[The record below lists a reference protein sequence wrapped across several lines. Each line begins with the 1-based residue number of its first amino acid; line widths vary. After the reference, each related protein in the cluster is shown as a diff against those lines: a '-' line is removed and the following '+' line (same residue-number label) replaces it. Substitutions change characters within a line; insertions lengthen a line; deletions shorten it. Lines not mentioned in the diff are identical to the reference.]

1 MSWAHPDLLWLLAA
15 LILLA
20 SLDVLWRRHAL
31 ARCSAV
37 GAGVPNLTSQV
48 SRGRV
53 TLRAFLL
60 WLGLGLGICALVG
73 PRWGASEELHQSQ
86 GCDLLVILDCSRS
99 MLANDLYPTRI
110 EAARRKAIDLLQ
122 LAPEMRMALMPF
134 AAMPVLRCPLTGD
147 HDALAEMLQDC
158 SPDLFPAE
166 NGYQGTAIGDA
177 VLAGIRVLG
186 NKQSDRGQAILVMSD
201 GADDDKAAVTA
212 AAKAAKDAG
221 IPVYGLFFADPQ
233 RTVSMVIDGKKEVMD
248 SDRSTLDTLARATGG
263 ICVNAGNDPQD
274 IQAIHDHLVS
284 HVTQLPWE
292 EHRRV
297 LMSERYL
304 WLLLPGFALLAI
316 GGALSTRRSI
326 P

>member
-1 MSWAHPDLLWLLAA
+1 MSWARPDLLWLLAA
-15 LILLA
+15 LLLLA
-20 SLDVLWRRHAL
+20 GANLWWRRRVL
-31 ARCSAV
+31 AMDAAV
-37 GAGVPNLTSQV
+37 GAGVPHLTGRV
-48 SRGRV
+48 SRARV
-53 TLRAFLL
+53 TLRALLL
-60 WLGLGLGICALVG
+60 WGGLLLGLCALAG
-73 PRWGASEELHQSQ
+73 PRWGASDELHRSS
-86 GCDLLVILDCSRS
+86 GCDLLLVLDCSRS

-110 EAARRKAIDLLQ
+110 EAARRKAIDLLR
-122 LAPEMRMALMPF
+122 LAPETRMALMPF

-166 NGYQGTAIGDA
+166 SGYQGTAIGDA

-186 NKQSDRGQAILVMSD
+186 KQSDRGQAILVMSD
-201 GADDDKAAVTA
+201 GADDDKAAVKA
-212 AAKAAKDAG
+212 AAAAAKDAG

-233 RTVSMVIDGKKEVMD
+233 RTVSLVIDGKKEVMD
-248 SDRSTLDTLARATGG
+248 SDRSTLDTLAHATGG

-274 IQAIHDHLVS
+274 IQTIHDHLVS

-297 LMSERYL
+297 VMSERYL
-304 WLLLPGFALLAI
+304 WLLLPGITLLAM
-316 GGALSTRRSI
+316 GSLLSTRRSG